1 VGAYHLLWFVE
12 EAGGIKDCGE
22 NASNEVVDM
31 LDILLLSLISADIF
45 YFQRMWVGSCVLSIV
60 MMELLLLEN
69 KKTASF
75 SICRRLCFLKFE
87 AL

>member
-1 VGAYHLLWFVE
+1 MKGVMTTLINGLLAQESFNFFFSLGGLVGAYHLLWFVE

-45 YFQRMWVGSCVLSIV
+45 YF
-60 MMELLLLEN
+60 
-69 KKTASF
+69 
-75 SICRRLCFLKFE
+75 
-87 AL
+87 